1 MRNKIISLT
10 ARLAL
15 LSTVIVSCVESID
28 FDTGYPTPLSV
39 HCILTESDIQEIDIR
54 PATSYGKNRDISLSD
69 LSVELMN
76 ARGET
81 ICSFQQKDNTRWNAE
96 MTPAYGE
103 KYSLSIKK
111 DGQEII
117 CAKTTFPPN
126 VYIKQFMK
134 RRKGALIDHLYYSC
148 ELRIPY
154 KDAEGFDVRAG
165 APFDG
170 SANLWVFPKVG
181 NLIGTTHPNA
191 DDFNLISKTVGT
203 FPCFSLDSMKLWSLS
218 LNEAKRWMK
227 DSYQSLP
234 LHDGFVRIPSPQ
246 LFDNGEDPLSISN
259 NPLYTTRSFIF
270 FADFPLTCSPNQGGL
285 FDIRIVSDELDLYLK
300 DIYQRE
306 LDKGRDMRYIYNHEN
321 AYTNISGGVGIFG
334 AILYRS
340 EESAIRGYNGD
351 FIEQ

>member
-1 MRNKIISLT
+1 MRNKFISLT

-170 SANLWVFPKVG
+170 SANLWVFPKEG

-191 DDFNLISKTVGT
+191 DDLEKTRYPLAITRYILRVVLFSWRISLSHVHQTKVIYSTYVLSPMNLI
-203 FPCFSLDSMKLWSLS
+203 
-218 LNEAKRWMK
+218 
-227 DSYQSLP
+227 
-234 LHDGFVRIPSPQ
+234 
-246 LFDNGEDPLSISN
+246 
-259 NPLYTTRSFIF
+259 YT
-270 FADFPLTCSPNQGGL
+270 
-285 FDIRIVSDELDLYLK
+285 
-300 DIYQRE
+300 
-306 LDKGRDMRYIYNHEN
+306 
-321 AYTNISGGVGIFG
+321 
-334 AILYRS
+334 
-340 EESAIRGYNGD
+340 
-351 FIEQ
+351 

>member
-1 MRNKIISLT
+1 M
-10 ARLAL
+10 AL

-154 KDAEGFDVRAG
+154 KDTEGFDVRAG

-259 NPLYTTRSFIF
+259 NP
-270 FADFPLTCSPNQGGL
+270 
-285 FDIRIVSDELDLYLK
+285 
-300 DIYQRE
+300 
-306 LDKGRDMRYIYNHEN
+306 
-321 AYTNISGGVGIFG
+321 
-334 AILYRS
+334 
-340 EESAIRGYNGD
+340 
-351 FIEQ
+351 

>member
-1 MRNKIISLT
+1 M
-10 ARLAL
+10 AL

-218 LNEAKRWMK
+218 LNE
-227 DSYQSLP
+227 
-234 LHDGFVRIPSPQ
+234 
-246 LFDNGEDPLSISN
+246 
-259 NPLYTTRSFIF
+259 
-270 FADFPLTCSPNQGGL
+270 NQGDL

>member
-134 RRKGALIDHLYYSC
+134 RRKGALIYHLFKF
-148 ELRIPY
+148 R
-154 KDAEGFDVRAG
+154 K
-165 APFDG
+165 
-170 SANLWVFPKVG
+170 
-181 NLIGTTHPNA
+181 
-191 DDFNLISKTVGT
+191 
-203 FPCFSLDSMKLWSLS
+203 
-218 LNEAKRWMK
+218 
-227 DSYQSLP
+227 
-234 LHDGFVRIPSPQ
+234 
-246 LFDNGEDPLSISN
+246 
-259 NPLYTTRSFIF
+259 
-270 FADFPLTCSPNQGGL
+270 
-285 FDIRIVSDELDLYLK
+285 
-300 DIYQRE
+300 
-306 LDKGRDMRYIYNHEN
+306 
-321 AYTNISGGVGIFG
+321 
-334 AILYRS
+334 
-340 EESAIRGYNGD
+340 
-351 FIEQ
+351 